1 MLFIVYSLMEL
12 FPLCELARSRGIN
25 DIIYNRGIS
34 GLITNEFVQHIH
46 PLLLDLRP
54 TKVFINIGTNDITE
68 ETNGD
73 KWFHHMTAFTYMP
86 MAYLKVYE
94 ALEPYLFD

>member
-1 MLFIVYSLMEL
+1 MLFIVSSLMEL

-46 PLLLDLRP
+46 PLLLDLRL

-68 ETNGD
+68 DTYGD

-94 ALEPYLFD
+94 ALEPYLLD